1 MTKSI
6 LTFVDETRRK
16 CWWLTKSQLFFFSK
30 LVCTSLVECCP
41 VLYLSLLHS
50 LRCPDRHASDPLW
63 LNVMMAEVQALGT
76 GRKIRI
82 DIWTLFYYTLT
93 ENKTQC
99 SSITGEKPCGFII
112 GGKNT
117 TNLKRHPK
125 AYNPVIY
132 ATVNLLVTVNDN

>member
-1 MTKSI
+1 MTKTRLKRDENGSLKIKTMTKSI
-6 LTFVDETRRK
+6 LTLVDETRRK

-50 LRCPDRHASDPLW
+50 LRCPDMQVT

-76 GRKIRI
+76 GRQIRI
-82 DIWTLFYYTLT
+82 DIWTVFNYNLT

-99 SSITGEKPCGFII
+99 TAITGEKPCGFKID
-112 GGKNT
+112 GNNT
-117 TNLKRHPK
+117 TRG
-125 AYNPVIY
+125 
-132 ATVNLLVTVNDN
+132 T

>member
-16 CWWLTKSQLFFFSK
+16 CWWLTKSQLFFFSE

-50 LRCPDRHASDPLW
+50 LRWPDMQVT

-76 GRKIRI
+76 GRQIRI
-82 DIWTLFYYTLT
+82 DIWTVFNYNLT

-99 SSITGEKPCGFII
+99 TAITGEKPCGFKID
-112 GGKNT
+112 GKNT
-117 TNLKRHPK
+117 TRG
-125 AYNPVIY
+125 
-132 ATVNLLVTVNDN
+132 T

>member
-1 MTKSI
+1 MLVVEVTI
-6 LTFVDETRRK
+6 V
-16 CWWLTKSQLFFFSK
+16 FFSK

-50 LRCPDRHASDPLW
+50 LRCRHASDALTD
-63 LNVMMAEVQALGT
+63 VMMAEVQALGT

-82 DIWTLFYYTLT
+82 DIWTVFNYNLT

-99 SSITGEKPCGFII
+99 TAITGEKHCGFKI

-117 TNLKRHPK
+117 TRG
-125 AYNPVIY
+125 
-132 ATVNLLVTVNDN
+132 T

>member
-16 CWWLTKSQLFFFSK
+16 CWWLTKSQFIFSK

-50 LRCPDRHASDPLW
+50 LRCPQTSDALTI
-63 LNVMMAEVQALGT
+63 VMMAQVQALGT
-76 GRKIRI
+76 GRKRRI
-82 DIWTLFYYTLT
+82 DIWIVFNYNLT

-99 SSITGEKPCGFII
+99 TAITGEKPCGFKIC
-112 GGKNT
+112 GNNT
-117 TNLKRHPK
+117 TRGSLKRTIQPC
-125 AYNPVIY
+125 
-132 ATVNLLVTVNDN
+132 NLCQGKLASNCQ

>member
-50 LRCPDRHASDPLW
+50 LRCPDRHASDALT
-63 LNVMMAEVQALGT
+63 NVMMAEVQALGT

-82 DIWTLFYYTLT
+82 DIWTVFNYNLT

-99 SSITGEKPCGFII
+99 TAITGEKPCGFKI

-117 TNLKRHPK
+117 TRG
-125 AYNPVIY
+125 
-132 ATVNLLVTVNDN
+132 T